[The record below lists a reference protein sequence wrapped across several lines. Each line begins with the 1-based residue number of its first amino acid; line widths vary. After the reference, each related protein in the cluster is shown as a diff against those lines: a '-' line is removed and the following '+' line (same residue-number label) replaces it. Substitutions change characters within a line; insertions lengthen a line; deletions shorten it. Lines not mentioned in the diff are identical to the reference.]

1 MQDSRVSY
9 TYCIC
14 SNGEDTCPASLY
26 LCNHSST
33 ILKSYN
39 LAVAGDHIYMQKEMM
54 VPAVKGT
61 KNVLEACSAS
71 GVQKLVMVSS
81 IGAVCFTRAG
91 LKTG

>member
-1 MQDSRVSY
+1 
-9 TYCIC
+9 
-14 SNGEDTCPASLY
+14 
-26 LCNHSST
+26 
-33 ILKSYN
+33 
-39 LAVAGDHIYMQKEMM
+39 MQKEMM